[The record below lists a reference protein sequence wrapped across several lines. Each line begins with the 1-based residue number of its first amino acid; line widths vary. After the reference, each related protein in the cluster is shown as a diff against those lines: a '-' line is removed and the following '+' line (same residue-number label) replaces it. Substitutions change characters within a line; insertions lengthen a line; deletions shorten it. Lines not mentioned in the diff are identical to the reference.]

1 VQNIEQGRRQI
12 DSTSVIL
19 ELADALGVEP
29 NKLVS
34 RPLFSPPKSADMP
47 RPREVLRDLRRVLL
61 HYDGIHG
68 ADPAEDRPPRPAAEL
83 ERQVQLAGEIRR
95 TQANNISAVIWILP
109 DLIQGARHAARN
121 AGEAT
126 AARRVAW
133 QVLARSYSLAAALLW
148 QYGDDELGW
157 VAADRSIHA
166 AEQADDALLVAAG
179 ARVMQQ
185 LLLAQGDMGSVIEM
199 SESAGNLIVPGRD
212 APPEQLVI
220 WGNLQL
226 FGAFAAARAKNGRE
240 HARLRDL
247 SEYAAERLGE
257 DRLYLGFNFGPGD
270 VALQHVGELVEL
282 EQPSKALR
290 LAEQMPDDPLP
301 PGGPPRLPPDP
312 QGQGAVPA
320 APRPGDRRPAHG
332 RLGDRAGSRSVRA
345 DDLRDDPGHAGAS
358 PLPGQPE
365 LADPRRAHG
374 IYLILRKRRRAV
386 VLAFLGAD

>member
-301 PGGPPRLPPDP
+301 
-312 QGQGAVPA
+312 QV
-320 APRPGDRRPAHG
+320 DRRAFH
-332 RLGDRAGSRSVRA
+332 RIHKARAQYLRHRDQETA
-345 DDLRDDPGHAGAS
+345 DLLMDAWEIA
-358 PLPGQPE
+358 PE
-365 LADPRRAHG
+365 LVPFEPMTSEMIRAMLARAR
-374 IYLILRKRRRAV
+374 YRANPSLRILGERMG
-386 VLAFLGAD
+386 FI